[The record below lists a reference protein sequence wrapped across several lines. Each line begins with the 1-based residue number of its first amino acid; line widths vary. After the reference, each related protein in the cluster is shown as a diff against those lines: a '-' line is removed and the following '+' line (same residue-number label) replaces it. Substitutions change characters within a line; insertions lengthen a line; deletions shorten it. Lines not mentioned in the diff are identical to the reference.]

1 MMDSRWFI
9 TGGKTRE
16 KVDWLKDRI
25 STLRET
31 NDNLRVEI
39 KKTQDTILVNDRLI
53 AEMVI
58 KLNEWEVDCDGR
70 LQE

>member
-1 MMDSRWFI
+1 M